1 MRVFGV
7 ARVLASVVVFVS
19 LLTQAWAYDV
29 RDAQYVTPSSNLD
42 VLLYVVCLQE
52 NNDQQ
57 PRSASINEALNAAI
71 VACQSAAATL
81 PNDPNEPNALEIQQ
95 SILECGFK
103 QGDASPDVGCG
114 EAGGGNASSYV
125 ADTIVHEPTLIEAG
139 KWLESIAFDGRFI
152 WTADSGQRTVT
163 EIEFDTHEVA
173 KQYDVG
179 RLPVEVVVD
188 DDSNVYSLIA
198 TDKKILKHDTKR
210 RTTTLTTFA
219 ECVDAMDAE
228 DATLW
233 VLASTSC
240 GSSNSSVVSVN
251 ARSGVQNS
259 SGDLGEW
266 ATDILPMHNGI
277 WVSHANREEI
287 TIVDKNT
294 LNSRVI
300 AIPDSDLWSLS
311 TDYQSVIAAGRRG
324 GGSNQGLV
332 VKINADTFAE
342 EGRVVFPEMVVQ
354 AASDGVFIYAVTE
367 TGRIYIVSLLN
378 MDIMRTVDLQ
388 LPNVQGGQYR
398 PTDMLLIED
407 LLVIAAGQFMDFSG
421 APIVDRLGN
430 PDENGGILL
439 VTNIAPDATV
449 ATTPKAGNA
458 SQATPQTASTR
469 PSSTTTTTTTTGRPG
484 RPTVTT
490 TTTTTSG
497 RPTRPSTNNSGGTT
511 ATPTTTTTT
520 TTAGRPSRPSTTTT
534 TTTTGRPS
542 RPSTATAGKPST
554 PAGRPSRPSTGTTAS
569 GKKFPIVAGSRGG
582 NVRSAPRANGKKIG
596 STAAGQPITLLE
608 NVGKN
613 YKKYP
618 WFKIRMSNGKVG
630 YQWGGGICANK
641 GKPVSGVK
649 GTCKASSSNGKRPSK
664 PSTSG
669 GKKDGVDVIVSVLD
683 LIGKVLDSNNNSNA
697 NSSVFTQT
705 LNVLPNGSPA
715 IATRKLEH
723 GKTLALYTVR
733 GKKGQT
739 LDVSIWSPSQNAV
752 FEIYIDQASDGGA
765 TLSGAAQGA
774 NTQSFLGKLPKN
786 ANYQILVGSVNGPV
800 EFELFV
806 ALEKAAGGGTG
817 NNSGGTLQQNRTVVG
832 TYSSKTAQSGNI
844 ELNEGTNSLTWTEF
858 CGPVI
863 PLTADW
869 ANKRLVISGGN
880 GTFDLNV
887 SKAGKVRG
895 FNSNGHKF
903 TKEQGIIMPGC
914 VGTSTSPG
922 TNFVDWIN
930 NPQDPRSVRLYDM
943 VPNAWW
949 GTCEADN
956 NNQNSPKFNNE
967 KAYWDCADAGQLAGG
982 GVLTPVSPNAS
993 TPAAA
998 DPRQNNDYTSVPQS
1012 DASACNTAF
1021 PNSPADDKGFYDC
1034 LDAALISAGGTPTPG
1049 VAADPR
1055 QNNDYSAVPQAASDV
1070 CYNAYPN
1077 SPADDKGYYDCM
1089 DAALINAGGT
1099 PTAGSTPD
1107 PRQNNDYTS
1116 VPQSESGACNATFP
1130 NSPADDKG
1138 FYDCM
1143 DAALISAGGT
1153 PTPGIAP
1160 DPRQNND
1167 YTAVSQAASDVCYN
1181 AYPNSPADDKGYY
1194 DCMDAA
1200 LINAGGT
1207 PTPGAT
1213 GDPRQNKNYGQVGQA
1228 AVTTCDTNYP
1238 NSPADDKGYYD
1249 CMDAAL
1255 IKAGST
1261 PAPGAAGDPRQNND
1275 YSQVGQ
1281 AEATTCHADYPNSPA
1296 DDKGYFDCM
1305 DAALINAGGTPTA
1318 GTTPDPRQNNDYS
1331 HVSPAAMDACGVSYP
1346 NSPADDKGYYDCLDA
1361 QPIASGNSPSTGN
1374 NAGPDP
1380 RQNNDYTAVSTS
1392 DANQCGIDWPNSPAD
1407 DKGYYDCM
1415 DAGLIGAGGT
1425 PTAGGPDP
1433 RQNNDYTSVDPA
1445 YAEQCGTSYP
1455 DSPADDKG
1463 YYDCLDAGLGGA
1475 GNSSSG
1481 GGNSTPAAG
1490 PDPRQN
1496 NDYTS
1501 VDPAYAE
1508 QCGTSYPDSPAD
1520 DKGYYDCLDAGLGAA
1535 SSSSS
1540 SGGGNSNSGP
1550 SAEDLAWNRID
1561 NEFSDMD
1568 QNSIDGCSG
1577 YGFGSDAF
1585 FDCLYSVRD
1594 SMNQQQQQQPA
1605 NDNSQSPSAEDLAWD
1620 RINNEFSDMD
1630 QNSID
1635 GCSGYGFGSSDF
1647 FDCLY
1652 NVRESMNQQQQQQQQ
1667 EPANDNSQSSDGGDP
1682 FGQIQNYCSSTH
1694 GGNYDACYADLE
1706 YCYYEHNSVDSDAFG
1721 ACGANWF

>member
-1 MRVFGV
+1 LRVFGL
-7 ARVLASVVVFVS
+7 ARVLASIVVFVS
-19 LLTQAWAYDV
+19 FLSQAWAYDAQ
-29 RDAQYVTPSSNLD
+29 DAKYVSPFGGQN

-52 NNDQQ
+52 NNDKQ
-57 PRSASINEALNAAI
+57 PRSASISDALNAAI
-71 VACQSAAATL
+71 VACQSVAAAL
-81 PNDPNEPNALEIQQ
+81 PNDFNEPNALEIQQ

-103 QGDASPDVGCG
+103 QGDASPDMDCGVAAVGTS
-114 EAGGGNASSYV
+114 ASFV
-125 ADTIVHEPTLIEAG
+125 ADQITYEPTVIETG
-139 KWLESIAFDGRFI
+139 KWLAGLAYDGKFI

-163 EIEFDTHEVA
+163 EIDFATHKVA

-179 RLPVEVVVD
+179 RLPVEVVVA
-188 DDSNVYSLIA
+188 DDSNVFSLIA
-198 TDKKILKHDTKR
+198 TDKKILQHDTKR
-210 RTTTLTTFA
+210 KTTTLTTFS
-219 ECVDAMDAE
+219 ECVETMAADE
-228 DATLW
+228 GTLW
-233 VLASTSC
+233 VLASSSC
-240 GSSNSSVVSVN
+240 GSSNSSVISVN

-277 WVSHANREEI
+277 WVSHANREEL

-300 AIPDSDLWSLS
+300 ALPDSDLWSLS

-342 EGRVVFPEMVVQ
+342 EGRVVFPEMIMQ
-354 AASDGVFIYAVTE
+354 AASDGVFIYAISE
-367 TGRIYIVSLLN
+367 TGRIYILSLLN
-378 MDIMRTVDLQ
+378 MDIMRSVDLQ
-388 LPNVQGGQYR
+388 LPNVDGGQYR
-398 PTDMLLIED
+398 PTDILLIED

-421 APIVDRLGN
+421 APVVDRLGN

-439 VTNIAPDATV
+439 VTNIVPDATV
-449 ATTPKAGNA
+449 ATTPKNGNVNQSA
-458 SQATPQTASTR
+458 SQTASTR
-469 PSSTTTTTTTTGRPG
+469 PTSTTTTTTTTARPGG

-497 RPTRPSTNNSGGTT
+497 RPSRPSTNNSVGTT

-534 TTTTGRPS
+534 TTTSGRPS
-542 RPSTATAGKPST
+542 RPSAGTSATPVKTG
-554 PAGRPSRPSTGTTAS
+554 GRPSRPSTGTTAS
-569 GKKFPIVAGSRGG
+569 GSKFPIVAGSRGG

-664 PSTSG
+664 PSSNG

-683 LIGKVLDSNNNSNA
+683 LIGKVIDSNNNANA
-697 NSSVFTQT
+697 NPNVFSQT

-715 IATRKLEH
+715 IATRRVEH
-723 GKTLALYTVR
+723 AKTLALYTVR

-765 TLSGAAQGA
+765 TLPGAAQGA
-774 NTQSFLGKLPKN
+774 NTQIFKGKLPRN
-786 ANYQILVGSVNGPV
+786 ANYQILVGAVSGAV

-806 ALEKAAGGGTG
+806 ALEKSAGGGTG

-844 ELNEGTNSLTWTEF
+844 ELNENNNSLTWTEF

-869 ANKRLVISGGN
+869 ANKRLIVSGGN

-895 FNSNGHKF
+895 FTSNGHKF
-903 TKEQGIIMPGC
+903 TKGQGIVMPGC
-914 VGTSTSPG
+914 VGNPSTPG
-922 TNFVDWIN
+922 NNFVDWIN
-930 NPQDPRSVRLYDM
+930 NPQDPRSVRLYDK

-982 GVLTPVSPNAS
+982 GVLTPISPNAA
-993 TPAAA
+993 TPVAA
-998 DPRQNNDYTSVPQS
+998 DPRQNNDYTSVPKS
-1012 DASACNTAF
+1012 DASACNNAF

-1034 LDAALISAGGTPTPG
+1034 MDAALISAGGTPAPGAAADPRQNKDYSQVGQAAAATCDTNYPNSPADDKGYYNCMDAALVNVGGTPTPG
-1049 VAADPR
+1049 NAPDPR
-1055 QNNDYSAVPQAASDV
+1055 QNNDYSAVQAADSAACDASWPNSPADDKGYYDCMDAALINAGGTPSNGGPDPRQNNDYSSVDAAYAEQCGTSYPDSPADDKGYYDCMDAGLGSAGSSSSGGGNSTPAAGPDPRQNKDYSQVGQAASTTCDT
-1070 CYNAYPN
+1070 NYPN

-1099 PTAGSTPD
+1099 PS
-1107 PRQNNDYTS
+1107 N
-1116 VPQSESGACNATFP
+1116 
-1130 NSPADDKG
+1130 
-1138 FYDCM
+1138 
-1143 DAALISAGGT
+1143 
-1153 PTPGIAP
+1153 
-1160 DPRQNND
+1160 
-1167 YTAVSQAASDVCYN
+1167 
-1181 AYPNSPADDKGYY
+1181 
-1194 DCMDAA
+1194 
-1200 LINAGGT
+1200 
-1207 PTPGAT
+1207 
-1213 GDPRQNKNYGQVGQA
+1213 
-1228 AVTTCDTNYP
+1228 
-1238 NSPADDKGYYD
+1238 
-1249 CMDAAL
+1249 
-1255 IKAGST
+1255 
-1261 PAPGAAGDPRQNND
+1261 
-1275 YSQVGQ
+1275 
-1281 AEATTCHADYPNSPA
+1281 
-1296 DDKGYFDCM
+1296 
-1305 DAALINAGGTPTA
+1305 
-1318 GTTPDPRQNNDYS
+1318 
-1331 HVSPAAMDACGVSYP
+1331 
-1346 NSPADDKGYYDCLDA
+1346 
-1361 QPIASGNSPSTGN
+1361 
-1374 NAGPDP
+1374 
-1380 RQNNDYTAVSTS
+1380 
-1392 DANQCGIDWPNSPAD
+1392 
-1407 DKGYYDCM
+1407 
-1415 DAGLIGAGGT
+1415 
-1425 PTAGGPDP
+1425 GGPDP
-1433 RQNNDYTSVDPA
+1433 RQNNDYSSVDAA

-1463 YYDCLDAGLGGA
+1463 YYDCMDAGLGSA
-1475 GNSSSG
+1475 GSSSSG

-1496 NDYTS
+1496 NDYSS
-1501 VDPAYAE
+1501 VDAAYAE

-1520 DKGYYDCLDAGLGAA
+1520 DKGYYDCMDAGVG
-1535 SSSSS
+1535 SSS

-1550 SAEDLAWNRID
+1550 SAEDLAWDRLNT
-1561 NEFSDMD
+1561 EFSDMD

-1577 YGFGSDAF
+1577 YGFGSGDF
-1585 FDCLYSVRD
+1585 FDCLYNVRD
-1594 SMNQQQQQQPA
+1594 SMNQQQQ
-1605 NDNSQSPSAEDLAWD
+1605 
-1620 RINNEFSDMD
+1620 
-1630 QNSID
+1630 
-1635 GCSGYGFGSSDF
+1635 
-1647 FDCLY
+1647 
-1652 NVRESMNQQQQQQQQ
+1652 ES
-1667 EPANDNSQSSDGGDP
+1667 ANDNSQSSSGGGPLDE
-1682 FGQIQNYCSSTH
+1682 IHNYCSSSYA
-1694 GGNYDACYADLE
+1694 GQYDQCYAELE